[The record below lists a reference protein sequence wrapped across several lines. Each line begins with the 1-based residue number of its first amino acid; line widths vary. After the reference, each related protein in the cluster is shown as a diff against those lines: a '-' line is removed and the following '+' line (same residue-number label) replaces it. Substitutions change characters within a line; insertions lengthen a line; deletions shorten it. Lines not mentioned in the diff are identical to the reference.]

1 MALLI
6 IGTLLFIGGII
17 LAIFSRKTELPL
29 GVIGGIVALILGV
42 ILCISSCI
50 SSVPTGYTGIL
61 TTFGRVENVTLDA
74 GIVFKAPWQSV
85 VTIDNREQKISGT
98 LSSFSKDIQE
108 TKVSISVNYSINKDT
123 AMNLYRQVGKNY
135 YEILIN
141 PRIKEV
147 TKNCFAA
154 YAAEQLI
161 SQRDILSNDICAAL
175 QRELTQYG
183 INVSSVAIEDIDFTD
198 AFTNAVEA
206 KQVATQ
212 EKLKAQT
219 QQEQRTMETQ
229 QAAERQKIEA
239 AAAAEVA
246 RIQAEADAE
255 VARIKAEAEAYAVRV
270 QAEAEA
276 EANEKV
282 AKSVTDDLINYVYA
296 NTWDGKLPTTTLG
309 DGVNA
314 FIDIGKQEE

>member
-6 IGTLLFIGGII
+6 FGIILFIGGIVAAI
-17 LAIFSRKTELPL
+17 LSGKEELSG
-29 GVIGGIVALILGV
+29 GVAAGIGALVVGIIM
-42 ILCISSCI
+42 CIGSCI

-74 GIVFKAPWQSV
+74 GVVFKSPWQNV
-85 VTIDNREQKISGT
+85 VTIDNREQKTSIA

-108 TKVSISVNYSINKDT
+108 TNVSMSVNYSINKDT

-135 YEILIN
+135 DEVLIT

-161 SQRDILSNDICAAL
+161 SQRDVLSNDICKTL
-175 QRELTQYG
+175 QEELAPYG
-183 INVSSVAIEDIDFTD
+183 INIASVAIEDIDFTD

-219 QQEQRTMETQ
+219 QQEQRTMETE

-255 VARIKAEAEAYAVRV
+255 VARIKADAEAYAVRV

-314 FIDIGKQEE
+314 FVGIGNKEE